1 MFLLYYPLKQGLKL
15 FLFEYGLTDLS
26 VFTLLS
32 IKTRIETNIRV
43 SLGKC
48 SSMFL
53 LYYPLKQG
61 LKHSDDYRVGYL
73 DYKFLLYYPLKQG
86 LKHCSST
93 HFEHLLFVFTLLS
106 IKTRIETA

>member
-61 LKHSDDYRVGYL
+61 LKHSC
-73 DYKFLLYYPLKQG
+73 LLYT
-86 LKHCSST
+86 SDAADD
-93 HFEHLLFVFTLLS
+93 LLCVDIGGGRI
-106 IKTRIETA
+106 IKKKKLQQLQRILI